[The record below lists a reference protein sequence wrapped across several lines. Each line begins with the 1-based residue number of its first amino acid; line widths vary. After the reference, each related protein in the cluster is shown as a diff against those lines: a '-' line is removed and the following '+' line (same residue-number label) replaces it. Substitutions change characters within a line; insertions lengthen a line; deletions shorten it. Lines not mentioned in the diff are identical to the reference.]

1 MGCVVFMVQHGKS
14 VLNHNISSKAQTQ
27 LDCHM
32 FECTNSLNI
41 EKIMF
46 AYKCVYCVCVTL
58 GVFSYTEAI
67 LFKPVVNRSVAHYI

>member
-1 MGCVVFMVQHGKS
+1 MWCVGCVVFMVQQGKS

-46 AYKCVYCVCVTL
+46 AYKCVCMCSIGCVFV
-58 GVFSYTEAI
+58 Y
-67 LFKPVVNRSVAHYI
+67 